1 MMRKSERPSTE
12 IPTSALPDII
22 FILLF
27 FFMVTTKL
35 KTAEVKVKQEF
46 PAITQIQKLERE
58 NQAAYI
64 FVGAPLDTRYGRT
77 PLVEVNGTFI
87 SPIRISE
94 FVKTERER
102 MGEKANLIQ
111 WVVKSDKNAKMGLMN
126 DVKKELRDVD
136 ARDLF
141 FVAERK

>member
-1 MMRKSERPSTE
+1 MIRKGERPSTE

-35 KTAEVKVKQEF
+35 KSSEVRVKQEF

-58 NQAAYI
+58 NEASYI
-64 FVGAPLDTRYGRT
+64 YVGAPLETRYGLS
-77 PLVEVNGTFI
+77 PLVEVNGAFI
-87 SPIRISE
+87 SSSQINE
-94 FVKTERER
+94 FVRAERQR

-111 WVVKSDKNAKMGLMN
+111 G
-126 DVKKELRDVD
+126 
-136 ARDLF
+136 
-141 FVAERK
+141 

>member
-1 MMRKSERPSTE
+1 MIRKGERPSTE

-35 KTAEVKVKQEF
+35 KSSEVRVKQEF

-58 NQAAYI
+58 NEASYI
-64 FVGAPLDTRYGRT
+64 YIGTPIETRYGRS
-77 PLVEVNGTFI
+77 PLVEANGAFI
-87 SPIRISE
+87 SPNQVGA
-94 FVKTERER
+94 FVQEERQR

-111 WVVKSDKNAKMGLMN
+111 WVIKSDKLAKMGLMN

-141 FVAERK
+141 FVADRK